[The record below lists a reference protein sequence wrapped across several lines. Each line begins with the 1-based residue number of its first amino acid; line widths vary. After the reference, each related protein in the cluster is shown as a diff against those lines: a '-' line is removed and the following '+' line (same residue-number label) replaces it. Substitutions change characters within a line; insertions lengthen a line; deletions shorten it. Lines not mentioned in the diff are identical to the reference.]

1 MHNRLNIALPLLILV
16 STMVGCAKNDLAGL
30 PMFQRIKESRKLYA
44 RAQEEIRN
52 LKGDPI
58 EEDLKRIEKAVQLI
72 TQAIEVIPNEP
83 DYNFLYAYILFN
95 QGRYHENQSVF
106 WKSRANG
113 FKLIKETGEWVKARP
128 LPEKEDRDT
137 WRKKAEQHR
146 DVASEFFNR
155 VLQRL
160 GILDNLRPDNQL
172 ALHLRGRT
180 YVAMLEMKKARE
192 IFVRLSHDSRLT
204 DAERNEMLHVV
215 TLIDKDEAYKK
226 ELKNE
231 GSSLGEPEILRD
243 PDSGVPMPK

>member
-1 MHNRLNIALPLLILV
+1 MHNRLNIAFPLLILV
-16 STMVGCAKNDLAGL
+16 SMMVGCANDPLAGL

-44 RAQEEIRN
+44 KAQEEIRN

-58 EEDLKRIEKAVQLI
+58 EEDLKRIEKAVKLI
-72 TQAIEVIPNEP
+72 TRAIEVIPNEP

-95 QGRYHENQSVF
+95 QGRYYENQSVF
-106 WKSRANG
+106 WKSRADG
-113 FKLIKETGEWVKARP
+113 FRLIKETGEWVKARP
-128 LPEKEDRDT
+128 LPDKDDRDT
-137 WRKKAEQHR
+137 WRKKAEQHG

-160 GILDNLRPDNQL
+160 NILDNLRPDNHL
-172 ALHLRGRT
+172 VLHLRGRT

-204 DAERNEMLHVV
+204 DAERDEMLRVV
-215 TLIDKDEAYKK
+215 ILIDKDEAYKK

-231 GSSLGEPEILRD
+231 GSSLDEPGDLED
-243 PDSGVPMPK
+243 PGSGAPMPK